1 MGRQSSDGLSMSY
14 FLILKTVATKIME
27 FASTWVGALILG
39 LCIGALWAHLSASA
53 SWRETYNAREREIEA
68 AVRAEQVR
76 QADALDAARA
86 KAESTI
92 KTLRA
97 EKDDIKKRLDENDAD
112 SHRNDA
118 RACFDADGMRRLNKI
133 R

>member
-1 MGRQSSDGLSMSY
+1 MGRQSSDGLSMFY
-14 FLILKTVATKIME
+14 FLILKTIATKILE

-39 LCIGALWAHLSASA
+39 LCIGALWAHLSTSA
-53 SWRETYNAREREIEA
+53 KWRETYNARERQIEA
-68 AVRAEQVR
+68 AMQEEQTR
-76 QADALDAARA
+76 QLDALDAARA

-92 KTLRA
+92 RTLRA
-97 EKDDIKKRLDENDAD
+97 EKDDIKKRLAENDD
-112 SHRNDA
+112 QSHRNDA